1 MILMMAFCLPVTAK
15 AASGSLQLSA
25 LSETVSKG
33 SQVMLETVD
42 PYSPEFA
49 PFRIPQFDEQKKL
62 PVMQDTDGTVGYA
75 ISDIE
80 VEKKL
85 GTVDAALDSILA
97 IQNSLMGGNV

>member
-1 MILMMAFCLPVTAK
+1 
-15 AASGSLQLSA
+15 
-25 LSETVSKG
+25 
-33 SQVMLETVD
+33 
-42 PYSPEFA
+42 
-49 PFRIPQFDEQKKL
+49 
-62 PVMQDTDGTVGYA
+62 MQDTDGTVGYA